1 MLNFF
6 SAYAKLAPLYLFVI
20 IGLIAGK
27 MKVER
32 HSIGS
37 LLIFLI
43 TPITFFNIGINT
55 SSQSHYL
62 FLPILSF
69 LLSVAL
75 CFLYLFISSKIWKD
89 KIKNLLAFAAGA
101 SNNGYFG
108 LPVVMVFFDQ
118 EVVGIYM
125 LTIIGIAI
133 YEYTIGAYVMARG
146 NYSIKQSLN
155 KVLKLPMVH
164 AFILGLALNKLN
176 FKVPPVMKS
185 FFENTQGCY
194 IVLGLMLIGISL
206 SNLARLKIDWKF
218 VWVLLSARFIVSPVI
233 TGILVFLDLKF
244 WNFYSKEVNYAMLIL
259 SFMPPAVNTVVFAT
273 IHNNSYEEAAV
284 SVILGII
291 MAMIIIPL
299 LLF

>member
-1 MLNFF
+1 
-6 SAYAKLAPLYLFVI
+6 
-20 IGLIAGK
+20 
-27 MKVER
+27 
-32 HSIGS
+32 
-37 LLIFLI
+37 
-43 TPITFFNIGINT
+43 
-55 SSQSHYL
+55 
-62 FLPILSF
+62 
-69 LLSVAL
+69 
-75 CFLYLFISSKIWKD
+75 
-89 KIKNLLAFAAGA
+89 
-101 SNNGYFG
+101 
-108 LPVVMVFFDQ
+108 
-118 EVVGIYM
+118 
-125 LTIIGIAI
+125 
-133 YEYTIGAYVMARG
+133 MARG

-299 LLF
+299 LLFYVLPVYF